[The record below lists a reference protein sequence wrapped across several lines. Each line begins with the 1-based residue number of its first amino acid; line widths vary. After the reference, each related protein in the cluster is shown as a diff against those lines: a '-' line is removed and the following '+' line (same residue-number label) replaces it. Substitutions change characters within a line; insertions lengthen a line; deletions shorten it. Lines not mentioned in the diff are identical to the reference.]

1 MPTREPD
8 RHDTWPSLEQ
18 ILGLIAP
25 GMLDVVVAPR
35 GTGVPVAD
43 VALHDAGED
52 RDDAARPVPAAG
64 LILLAVGVEAAS
76 PEAVD
81 VLRDADR
88 AGAAA
93 VVLRRGGRGPRAAL
107 VEAARQGRT
116 ALLTRRPGQGWT
128 EVFGR
133 LRTALAH
140 SAPTRSAP
148 GPTGPDGAGGAG
160 GAGGTGGVGGLRLGD
175 LSGLANTVADLV
187 GGAITIEDPQSRVL
201 AYSRMHHEPDP
212 LRRLTI
218 LGQEV
223 PRWRVVELRES
234 GFFQAL
240 WSTDDVVHRPA
251 DDRSAERLAIA
262 VRHGSEVLGSIWAA
276 ADGRPLA
283 EGAAAALRTAAR
295 AAVPHLSHHRT
306 WGRAAARAREEAV
319 HALLHGPAYAVRD
332 GYAVRD
338 TYAVRDEHAVH
349 DTYAV
354 HDGYAAQDAYAVP
367 DTDPVR
373 GAHGAWAA
381 HDAGIAPDRPYT
393 VMVAEAYDSRA
404 LGAASGPGPGGAA
417 EQRVLDV
424 LALQAAAYRPG
435 CVTARSGRRLYVLV
449 PAVDGEADPARALLA
464 TARSVPRSVVFAGVG
479 PVAADL
485 SGLPASREAAE
496 LVVRVLRERSA
507 ALPVAEVV
515 SAVAA
520 FGELVPDASVL
531 RVLDRVAPLWTS
543 LSGPVH
549 ALVEHDRA
557 HGSEYGAS
565 VTAYLDAFGDTGAAA
580 RRLNVHPNTLR
591 YRLRRARELFG
602 VDLDDPAV
610 RLLADIGL
618 RLAERGTRGPSSR

>member
-1 MPTREPD
+1 MPTHEPD
-8 RHDTWPSLEQ
+8 RRDTGPSLEQ

-43 VALHDAGED
+43 VALHDPGEE
-52 RDDAARPVPAAG
+52 RDDDARTASG

-76 PEAVD
+76 PEAID

-93 VVLRRGGRGPRAAL
+93 VVMRRGSRGPRAAL
-107 VEAARQGRT
+107 LEAAGQGRT
-116 ALLTRRPGQGWT
+116 ALLTRRPGHGWT
-128 EVFGR
+128 EVLGR
-133 LRTALAH
+133 LRTALVH
-140 SAPTRSAP
+140 SAPAFSTTESA
-148 GPTGPDGAGGAG
+148 GPDR
-160 GAGGTGGVGGLRLGD
+160 VGGLRLGD

-201 AYSRMHHEPDP
+201 AYSRMDHEPDP
-212 LRRLTI
+212 MRRLTI

-223 PRWRVVELRES
+223 PRWRVDELRES

-240 WSTDDVVHRPA
+240 WSTDDVVLRPA

-283 EGAAAALRTAAR
+283 ESAAAALRTAAR

-319 HALLHGPAYAVRD
+319 HALLD
-332 GYAVRD
+332 GA
-338 TYAVRDEHAVH
+338 AHAS
-349 DTYAV
+349 
-354 HDGYAAQDAYAVP
+354 Q
-367 DTDPVR
+367 
-373 GAHGAWAA
+373 AA
-381 HDAGIAPDRPYT
+381 HDAGIAADRPYA
-393 VMVAEAYDSRA
+393 VMVAQAYDSRA
-404 LGAASGPGPGGAA
+404 GGTASGGGTDTGTGA

-449 PAVDGEADPARALLA
+449 PASDGEADPARTLLA

-479 PVAADL
+479 PLAADL

-496 LVVRVLRERSA
+496 LVVRVLRERA
-507 ALPVAEVV
+507 ARLPVAEVV
-515 SAVAA
+515 SAVAT
-520 FGELVPDASVL
+520 FGEVVADTSVL
-531 RVLDRVAPLWTS
+531 RVLDRVEPLWKS

-549 ALVEHDRA
+549 AMVEHDRA
-557 HGSEYGAS
+557 HGTEYGAS
-565 VTAYLDAFGDTGAAA
+565 VAAYLDAFGDTGTAA
-580 RRLNVHPNTLR
+580 RRLTVHPNTLR

-602 VDLDDPAV
+602 VDLADPTV

-618 RLAERGTRGPSSR
+618 RIAARSAHGSSSR

>member
-1 MPTREPD
+1 MPTHEPD
-8 RHDTWPSLEQ
+8 RRDTGPSLEQ
-18 ILGLIAP
+18 ILGLTAP
-25 GMLDVVVAPR
+25 GMLDVVVAPL

-43 VALHDAGED
+43 VVLHDSGEE
-52 RDDAARPVPAAG
+52 RDGTWTASG
-64 LILLAVGVEAAS
+64 LILLAVGVEVAS

-81 VLRDADR
+81 VLREADR

-93 VVLRRGGRGPRAAL
+93 VVMRSGSRGPRGVL
-107 VEAARQGRT
+107 LEAAGRGRT

-128 EVFGR
+128 EVLGR
-133 LRTALAH
+133 LRTALVH
-140 SAPTRSAP
+140 SAPARYAALS
-148 GPTGPDGAGGAG
+148 GGAD
-160 GAGGTGGVGGLRLGD
+160 GVEGLRLGD
-175 LSGLANTVADLV
+175 LPGLANTVADLV

-201 AYSRMHHEPDP
+201 AYSRMDHEPDP
-212 LRRLTI
+212 MRRLTI

-240 WSTDDVVHRPA
+240 WSTDDVVRRPA
-251 DDRSAERLAIA
+251 DDRFAERLAIA

-306 WGRAAARAREEAV
+306 WGRAAAMAREEAV
-319 HALLHGPAYAVRD
+319 HALLD
-332 GYAVRD
+332 G
-338 TYAVRDEHAVH
+338 
-349 DTYAV
+349 
-354 HDGYAAQDAYAVP
+354 AAQ
-367 DTDPVR
+367 PVR
-373 GAHGAWAA
+373 TA
-381 HDAGIAPDRPYT
+381 HDAGIAPHRPYT
-393 VMVAEAYDSRA
+393 VLVAEAYDSRA
-404 LGAASGPGPGGAA
+404 LGTAAGPGAGGDA

-424 LALQAAAYRPG
+424 LALQASAYRPG

-449 PAVDGEADPARALLA
+449 PARDGEPHPGRTLLA
-464 TARSVPRSVVFAGVG
+464 TARSVPHTAVFAGVG

-496 LVVRVLRERSA
+496 LVVRVLRERAA
-507 ALPVAEVV
+507 ALPLAEAV
-515 SAVAA
+515 SAVAV
-520 FGELVPDASVL
+520 FGEVETDASVL
-531 RVLDRVAPLWTS
+531 RVLDRVEPMWES

-549 ALVEHDRA
+549 AMAEHDRA

-565 VTAYLDAFGDTGAAA
+565 VAAYLDAFGDTGTAA

-602 VDLDDPAV
+602 VDLADPSV
-610 RLLADIGL
+610 RLLADLGL
-618 RLAERGTRGPSSR
+618 RLAARGTGDPNSL

>member
-1 MPTREPD
+1 MPTHEPD
-8 RHDTWPSLEQ
+8 RRDTGPSLEQ

-43 VALHDAGED
+43 VALHDPGEE
-52 RDDAARPVPAAG
+52 RDDDARTASG

-76 PEAVD
+76 PEAID

-93 VVLRRGGRGPRAAL
+93 VVMRRGSRGPRAAL
-107 VEAARQGRT
+107 LEAAGQGRT
-116 ALLTRRPGQGWT
+116 ALLTRRPGHGWT
-128 EVFGR
+128 EVLGR
-133 LRTALAH
+133 LRTALVH
-140 SAPTRSAP
+140 SAPAFSA
-148 GPTGPDGAGGAG
+148 TESAGPDR
-160 GAGGTGGVGGLRLGD
+160 VGGLRLGD

-201 AYSRMHHEPDP
+201 AYSRMDHEPDP
-212 LRRLTI
+212 MRRLTI

-223 PRWRVVELRES
+223 PRWRVDELRES

-240 WSTDDVVHRPA
+240 WSTDDVVRRPA

-276 ADGRPLA
+276 ADGRPLT
-283 EGAAAALRTAAR
+283 ESAAAALRTAAR

-319 HALLHGPAYAVRD
+319 HALLD
-332 GYAVRD
+332 GA
-338 TYAVRDEHAVH
+338 AHAS
-349 DTYAV
+349 
-354 HDGYAAQDAYAVP
+354 Q
-367 DTDPVR
+367 
-373 GAHGAWAA
+373 AA
-381 HDAGIAPDRPYT
+381 HDAGIAADRPYA
-393 VMVAEAYDSRA
+393 VMVAQAYDSRA
-404 LGAASGPGPGGAA
+404 GGTTSGGGTDTGTGA

-449 PAVDGEADPARALLA
+449 PASDGEADPARTLLA

-479 PVAADL
+479 PLAADL

-496 LVVRVLRERSA
+496 LVVRVLRERA
-507 ALPVAEVV
+507 ARLPVAEVV

-520 FGELVPDASVL
+520 FGEVVADTSVL
-531 RVLDRVAPLWTS
+531 RVLDRVEPLWKS

-549 ALVEHDRA
+549 AMVEHDRA
-557 HGSEYGAS
+557 HGTEYGAS
-565 VTAYLDAFGDTGAAA
+565 VAAYLDAFGDTGTAA
-580 RRLNVHPNTLR
+580 RRLTVHPNTLR

-602 VDLDDPAV
+602 VDLADPTV

-618 RLAERGTRGPSSR
+618 RIAARSAHGSSSR

>member
-1 MPTREPD
+1 MPTHEPD
-8 RHDTWPSLEQ
+8 RRDTGPSLEQ

-43 VALHDAGED
+43 VVLHDPGEE
-52 RDDAARPVPAAG
+52 RDDNARAASG
-64 LILLAVGVEAAS
+64 LILLAVGVEVAS
-76 PEAVD
+76 PEAID

-93 VVLRRGGRGPRAAL
+93 VVMRRGSRGPRAAL
-107 VEAARQGRT
+107 VEAAGQGRT
-116 ALLTRRPGQGWT
+116 ALLTRRPGHGWT
-128 EVFGR
+128 EVLGR
-133 LRTALAH
+133 LRTALVH
-140 SAPTRSAP
+140 SAPAFSAIESA
-148 GPTGPDGAGGAG
+148 GPD
-160 GAGGTGGVGGLRLGD
+160 GVGGLRLGD

-201 AYSRMHHEPDP
+201 AYSRMDHEPDP
-212 LRRLTI
+212 MRRLTI

-223 PRWRVVELRES
+223 PRWRVDELRES

-240 WSTDDVVHRPA
+240 WSTDDVLRRPA

-319 HALLHGPAYAVRD
+319 HALLD
-332 GYAVRD
+332 GA
-338 TYAVRDEHAVH
+338 AHAS
-349 DTYAV
+349 
-354 HDGYAAQDAYAVP
+354 Q
-367 DTDPVR
+367 
-373 GAHGAWAA
+373 AA
-381 HDAGIAPDRPYT
+381 HDAGIAADRPYA

-404 LGAASGPGPGGAA
+404 GDADTGTGVGVGA

-424 LALQAAAYRPG
+424 LALQATAYRPG
-435 CVTARSGRRLYVLV
+435 CVTARCGRRLYVLV
-449 PAVDGEADPARALLA
+449 PASNGEADPARTLLA
-464 TARSVPRSVVFAGVG
+464 TARSVPRSVVFVGVG
-479 PVAADL
+479 PLAADL
-485 SGLPASREAAE
+485 SGLPVSREAAE
-496 LVVRVLRERSA
+496 LVVRVLRERA
-507 ALPVAEVV
+507 ARLPVAEVV
-515 SAVAA
+515 SAVAT
-520 FGELVPDASVL
+520 FGEVAADTSVL
-531 RVLDRVAPLWTS
+531 RVLDRVEPLWKS

-549 ALVEHDRA
+549 AMVEHDRA
-557 HGSEYGAS
+557 HGSQYGSS
-565 VTAYLDAFGDTGAAA
+565 VAAYLDAFGDTGTAA

-602 VDLDDPAV
+602 VALDDPTV

-618 RLAERGTRGPSSR
+618 RIAARGAHGPSSR

>member
-1 MPTREPD
+1 MPTHEPD
-8 RHDTWPSLEQ
+8 RRDTGPSLEQ

-43 VALHDAGED
+43 VALHDPGEE
-52 RDDAARPVPAAG
+52 RDDDARTASG

-76 PEAVD
+76 PEAID

-93 VVLRRGGRGPRAAL
+93 VVMRRGSRGPRAAL
-107 VEAARQGRT
+107 LEAAGQGRT
-116 ALLTRRPGQGWT
+116 ALLTRRPGHGWT
-128 EVFGR
+128 EVLGR
-133 LRTALAH
+133 LRTALVH
-140 SAPTRSAP
+140 SAPAFSTTESA
-148 GPTGPDGAGGAG
+148 GPDR
-160 GAGGTGGVGGLRLGD
+160 VGGLRLGD

-201 AYSRMHHEPDP
+201 AYSRMDHEPDP
-212 LRRLTI
+212 MRRLTI

-223 PRWRVVELRES
+223 PRWRVDELRES

-240 WSTDDVVHRPA
+240 WSTDDVVRRPA

-283 EGAAAALRTAAR
+283 ESAAAALRTAAR

-319 HALLHGPAYAVRD
+319 HALLD
-332 GYAVRD
+332 GA
-338 TYAVRDEHAVH
+338 AHAS
-349 DTYAV
+349 
-354 HDGYAAQDAYAVP
+354 Q
-367 DTDPVR
+367 
-373 GAHGAWAA
+373 AA
-381 HDAGIAPDRPYT
+381 HDAGIAADRPYA
-393 VMVAEAYDSRA
+393 VMVAQAYDSRA
-404 LGAASGPGPGGAA
+404 GGTASGGGTDTGTGA

-449 PAVDGEADPARALLA
+449 PASDGEADPARTLLA

-479 PVAADL
+479 PLAADL

-496 LVVRVLRERSA
+496 LVVRVLRERA
-507 ALPVAEVV
+507 TRLPVAEVV

-520 FGELVPDASVL
+520 FGEVVADTSVL
-531 RVLDRVAPLWTS
+531 RVLDRVEPLWKS

-549 ALVEHDRA
+549 AMVEHDRA
-557 HGSEYGAS
+557 HGTEYGAS
-565 VTAYLDAFGDTGAAA
+565 VAAYLDAFGDTGTAA
-580 RRLNVHPNTLR
+580 RRLTVHPNTLR

-602 VDLDDPAV
+602 VDLADPTV

-618 RLAERGTRGPSSR
+618 RIAARSAHGSSSR

>member
-1 MPTREPD
+1 MPTHEPD
-8 RHDTWPSLEQ
+8 RRDTGPSLER

-35 GTGVPVAD
+35 GTGVPVTD
-43 VALHDAGED
+43 VVLHDPGEE
-52 RDDAARPVPAAG
+52 RDDDARVASG
-64 LILLAVGVEAAS
+64 LLLLAVGVEVAS
-76 PEAVD
+76 PEAID

-93 VVLRRGGRGPRAAL
+93 VVMRRGSRGPRAAL
-107 VEAARQGRT
+107 VEAAGQGRT
-116 ALLTRRPGQGWT
+116 ALLTRRQGHGWT
-128 EVFGR
+128 EVLGR
-133 LRTALAH
+133 LRTALVH
-140 SAPTRSAP
+140 SAPAFSTTESA
-148 GPTGPDGAGGAG
+148 GPD
-160 GAGGTGGVGGLRLGD
+160 GVGGLRLGD

-201 AYSRMHHEPDP
+201 AYSRMDHEPDP
-212 LRRLTI
+212 MRRLTI

-223 PRWRVVELRES
+223 PRWRVDELRES
-234 GFFQAL
+234 GFFRAL
-240 WSTDDVVHRPA
+240 WSTDDVVRRPA

-276 ADGRPLA
+276 ADGRPLT

-319 HALLHGPAYAVRD
+319 HALLD
-332 GYAVRD
+332 GA
-338 TYAVRDEHAVH
+338 AHAS
-349 DTYAV
+349 
-354 HDGYAAQDAYAVP
+354 Q
-367 DTDPVR
+367 
-373 GAHGAWAA
+373 AA
-381 HDAGIAPDRPYT
+381 HDAGIAAEGPYA

-404 LGAASGPGPGGAA
+404 GGAASGGGTDSGT

-449 PAVDGEADPARALLA
+449 PASDGEADPARTLLA
-464 TARSVPRSVVFAGVG
+464 TARSVPRSVVFAGAG
-479 PVAADL
+479 PLAADL

-496 LVVRVLRERSA
+496 LVVRVLRERA
-507 ALPVAEVV
+507 ARLPVAEVE

-520 FGELVPDASVL
+520 FGEVVADTSVL
-531 RVLDRVAPLWTS
+531 RVLDRVEPLWKS

-549 ALVEHDRA
+549 AMVEHDRA
-557 HGSEYGAS
+557 HGTEYGAS
-565 VTAYLDAFGDTGAAA
+565 VAAHLDAFGDTGTAA

-602 VDLDDPAV
+602 VDLADPTV

-618 RLAERGTRGPSSR
+618 RIAARRAHGSSSR

>member
-1 MPTREPD
+1 MPTHEPD
-8 RHDTWPSLEQ
+8 RRDTGPSLEQ

-43 VALHDAGED
+43 VALHDPGEE
-52 RDDAARPVPAAG
+52 RDDDARAASG
-64 LILLAVGVEAAS
+64 LILLAVGVEVAS
-76 PEAVD
+76 PEAID

-93 VVLRRGGRGPRAAL
+93 VVMRRGSRGPRAAL
-107 VEAARQGRT
+107 VEAAGQGRT
-116 ALLTRRPGQGWT
+116 ALLTRRPGHGWT
-128 EVFGR
+128 EVLGR
-133 LRTALAH
+133 LRTALVH
-140 SAPTRSAP
+140 SAPAFSTAESA
-148 GPTGPDGAGGAG
+148 GPY
-160 GAGGTGGVGGLRLGD
+160 GVVGLRLGD
-175 LSGLANTVADLV
+175 LPGLANTVADLV

-201 AYSRMHHEPDP
+201 AYSRMDHEPDP
-212 LRRLTI
+212 MRRLTI

-223 PRWRVVELRES
+223 PRWRVDELRES

-240 WSTDDVVHRPA
+240 WSTDDVVRRPA

-319 HALLHGPAYAVRD
+319 HALLD
-332 GYAVRD
+332 GA
-338 TYAVRDEHAVH
+338 AHAS
-349 DTYAV
+349 
-354 HDGYAAQDAYAVP
+354 Q
-367 DTDPVR
+367 
-373 GAHGAWAA
+373 AA
-381 HDAGIAPDRPYT
+381 HDAGIAADRPYA
-393 VMVAEAYDSRA
+393 VMVAQAYDNRTG
-404 LGAASGPGPGGAA
+404 GAASGGGADTGTGA

-449 PAVDGEADPARALLA
+449 PAGDGETDPARTLLA

-479 PVAADL
+479 PLAADL

-496 LVVRVLRERSA
+496 LVVRVLRERA
-507 ALPVAEVV
+507 ARLPVAEVV

-520 FGELVPDASVL
+520 FGEVVVDTSVL
-531 RVLDRVAPLWTS
+531 RVLDRVEPLWKS

-549 ALVEHDRA
+549 AMVEHDRA

-565 VTAYLDAFGDTGAAA
+565 VAAYLDAFGDTGTAA

-602 VDLDDPAV
+602 VDLADPTV

-618 RLAERGTRGPSSR
+618 RIAARGAHGPGSR